1 MIVAIENTKTGE
13 ERTLEVQ
20 YGTSS
25 NIPAFWRAKPVPP
38 KNNVPLVSI
47 ARPEVAI
54 EILPRKQTLFAAQ
67 LATMISGWG
76 LPTSMTL
83 SAIRWLLGN
92 DCPFCQVGGEFLK
105 LLEDGK
111 IGEAE
116 CKELV
121 IQVLNA
127 KDQNDEVR
135 LAALKGRLEELR
147 NLI

>member
-1 MIVAIENTKTGE
+1 M
-13 ERTLEVQ
+13 
-20 YGTSS
+20 
-25 NIPAFWRAKPVPP
+25 
-38 KNNVPLVSI
+38 
-47 ARPEVAI
+47 AI
-54 EILPRKQTLFAAQ
+54 EIENIETHEVRLLEKLPSGFYPNFGAPWKIKQIARLHPAIQNNEKAAK
-67 LATMISGWG
+67 LSTMLSGWG
-76 LPTSMTL
+76 LPLSMTL
-83 SAIRWLLGN
+83 TAIRWLLGN

-127 KDQNDEVR
+127 KDQNDEVG

-147 NLI
+147 NSI